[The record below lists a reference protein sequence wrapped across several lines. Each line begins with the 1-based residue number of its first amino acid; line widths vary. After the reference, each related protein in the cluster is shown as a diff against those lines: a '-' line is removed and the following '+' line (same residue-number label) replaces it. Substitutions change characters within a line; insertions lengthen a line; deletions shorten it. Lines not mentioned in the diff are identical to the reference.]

1 MTNYHSRNV
10 RAIIKVIG
18 VGGGG
23 SNAIDRMVED
33 GLQDVEFV
41 AVNTDLQVLRNSKAS
56 QRICIG
62 ERLTR
67 GMGAGGEPGVGTKAA
82 EETSEELYEII
93 KGADMVFITA
103 GMGGG
108 TGTGAAPI
116 VAQIAQDL
124 GVLTVA
130 VVTKPFKFEGPK
142 RTKQAE
148 IGIENLR
155 KYVDALVVVPNDRL
169 IEAYARRGVS
179 MLQGFQIA
187 DSVLRQGIQG
197 VADLITKPGIV
208 NVDFADVRTVLENSG
223 EALMSIGVG
232 SGENRI
238 QQAIDA
244 AMSSPLLDMEIRGAK
259 RVLLNI
265 ACGEDLRMQEVAEA
279 AGIIESTVD
288 EEAKIIWGTTVDPNF
303 PPDQVK
309 LTLLA
314 TGITVM
320 RPKVLHSVRPGYTH
334 NDGATNSAQPNDIR
348 GLPQSSNVDQRGG
361 RPSAPATPP
370 SQPASN
376 GRQITG
382 GNPTVADASQ
392 GGIRAGIGSILG
404 GRSPL
409 DGRRRTDASTDR
421 IPNDDVDLSV
431 PPHMRKNPPR

>member
-1 MTNYHSRNV
+1 MTNHHSRNV
-10 RAIIKVIG
+10 RAVIKVIG

-41 AVNTDLQVLRNSKAS
+41 AVNTDLQVLRNSKAG

-67 GMGAGGEPGVGTKAA
+67 GMGAGGEPGVGSKAA
-82 EETSEELYEII
+82 EETSDELYEII

-124 GVLTVA
+124 GVLAVA

-142 RTKQAE
+142 RIRQAE
-148 IGIENLR
+148 QGIEQLR

-265 ACGEDLRMQEVAEA
+265 ASGEDLRMHEVAEA
-279 AGIIESTVD
+279 AGMIESTVD
-288 EEAKIIWGTTVDPNF
+288 EDAQIIWGTTVDPNF

-309 LTLLA
+309 ITLLA

-320 RPKVLHSVRPGYTH
+320 RPKVLHPMRPAYTN
-334 NDGATNSAQPNDIR
+334 NDAGASHGNEIR
-348 GLPQSSNVDQRGG
+348 GISGGIGGERSARPLPTPPNTPQPPLGG
-361 RPSAPATPP
+361 RPATG
-370 SQPASN
+370 SQPTVPDTSN
-376 GRQITG
+376 Q
-382 GNPTVADASQ
+382 GNS
-392 GGIRAGIGSILG
+392 GRAGNGSILG
-404 GRSPL
+404 IRSPL
-409 DGRRRTDASTDR
+409 DGRRRTDSSTDR

>member
-10 RAIIKVIG
+10 RAVIKVIG

-41 AVNTDLQVLRNSKAS
+41 AVNTDLQVLRNSKAD

-82 EETSEELYEII
+82 EETSDELYEII

-142 RTKQAE
+142 RIRQAE
-148 IGIENLR
+148 QGIEQLR

-265 ACGEDLRMQEVAEA
+265 ASGEDLRMQEVADA
-279 AGIIESTVD
+279 AGMIESTVD
-288 EEAKIIWGTTVDPNF
+288 EDAQIIWGTTVDPNF

-309 LTLLA
+309 ITLLA

-320 RPKVLHSVRPGYTH
+320 RPKVLHPMRPGFGN
-334 NDGATNSAQPNDIR
+334 NDNGNEIR
-348 GLPQSSNVDQRGG
+348 GLNSGIGNDRSARPLPTPPNTPQPPLSG
-361 RPSAPATPP
+361 RPVTGSQSTVPDAP
-370 SQPASN
+370 PANSGN
-376 GRQITG
+376 RSG
-382 GNPTVADASQ
+382 G
-392 GGIRAGIGSILG
+392 GSILG
-404 GRSPL
+404 LRSPL
-409 DGRRRTDASTDR
+409 DGRRRTDSSTDR